1 MLAPLLSLV
10 SAAAWGT
17 GDFLGG
23 LSTKRRSVLT
33 VGVVSQSAGFVF
45 VAVIVAVLGNP
56 LPSTRAIWLAIG
68 AGACGAVGLAAL
80 YRGLSVG
87 TMGVVAP
94 TAALSGVMPVVFGLA
109 TGDRPSAL
117 QLVGVA
123 CALVGVVAAA
133 RAPDPGGRRTRRLAE
148 GVGLALAAAVMLG
161 LLVLLLDRAARAD
174 AAWASLFLR
183 VGGLTLTAGA
193 AMVVRPSF
201 RLRAGELPRL
211 VGVGL
216 LDNGA
221 NLTFALAAAAGGLL
235 TLNAVLASLYP
246 VATVLLARAV
256 LHERMSTLQKA
267 GVGLALTG
275 VALIAAG

>member
-1 MLAPLLSLV
+1 MLAPLLSLL

-23 LSTKRRSVLT
+23 LSTKRLSVLT
-33 VGVVSQSAGFVF
+33 VGVVSQSAGLVSM
-45 VAVIVAVLGNP
+45 VAVVAALGNP
-56 LPSTRAIWLAIG
+56 LPDAGTIWLAVA

-80 YRGLSVG
+80 YRGLSIG
-87 TMGVVAP
+87 TMGIVAP
-94 TAALSGVMPVVFGLA
+94 TAALSGVVPVVFGLA

-123 CALVGVVAAA
+123 CAIVGVVAAA
-133 RAPDPGGRRTRRLAE
+133 RAPALDRRRTQRLAE
-148 GVGLALAAAVMLG
+148 GVGLALVAAVLLG
-161 LLVLLLDRAARAD
+161 FLVLLLDRAARVD
-174 AAWASLFLR
+174 AAWASLFVR
-183 VGGLTLTAGA
+183 IGGLTLTAVA
-193 AMVVRPSF
+193 AAVVRPSF
-201 RLRAGELPRL
+201 RLRAREFPRL

-221 NLTFALAAAAGGLL
+221 NLAFALAAAAGGLL

-246 VATVLLARAV
+246 VATVLLARLV
-256 LHERMSTLQKA
+256 LHERMNALQKG
-267 GVGLALTG
+267 GVALALTG